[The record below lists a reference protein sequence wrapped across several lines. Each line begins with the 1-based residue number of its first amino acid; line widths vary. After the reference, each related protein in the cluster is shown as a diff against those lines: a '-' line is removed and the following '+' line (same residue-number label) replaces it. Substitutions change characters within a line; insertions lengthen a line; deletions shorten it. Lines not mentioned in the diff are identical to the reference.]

1 MPIDFTWKLE
11 HYLEHFACRTIY
23 KIFTMYKYS
32 LPMLIE
38 LRNCSVTQIA
48 GKHDHNYDY
57 TNNALCG

>member
-1 MPIDFTWKLE
+1 
-11 HYLEHFACRTIY
+11 
-23 KIFTMYKYS
+23 MYKYS